1 MTNQLIKR
9 CFEFSYFRR
18 MSGVQLLYLLLVEI
32 SLAPPPPTP
41 PPTSQPPPPPP
52 ALCPWVAQLLNDL
65 DLNQYAEVMID
76 QEIDLPVLAQL
87 NEEQLFRIGI
97 SKMGHRIRIMDS
109 AKEAMETY
117 RLMDAVER
125 ANIELFGK

>member
-1 MTNQLIKR
+1 MAVV
-9 CFEFSYFRR
+9 E
-18 MSGVQLLYLLLVEI
+18 LLYLLLLVEI

-41 PPTSQPPPPPP
+41 PPTPPPPSPT
-52 ALCPWVAQLLNDL
+52 LCPWVAQLLNDL

-125 ANIELFGK
+125 ANIELFGR

>member
-1 MTNQLIKR
+1 MA
-9 CFEFSYFRR
+9 
-18 MSGVQLLYLLLVEI
+18 GVQLLYLLLLVEI

-41 PPTSQPPPPPP
+41 PPPPPPPP
-52 ALCPWVAQLLNDL
+52 PTLCPWVAQLLNDL

-125 ANIELFGK
+125 ANIELFGR

>member
-1 MTNQLIKR
+1 
-9 CFEFSYFRR
+9 
-18 MSGVQLLYLLLVEI
+18 MSGVQLLYLLLLVEI

-41 PPTSQPPPPPP
+41 PPTPPPPP

-125 ANIELFGK
+125 ANIELFGR

>member
-1 MTNQLIKR
+1 MAVV
-9 CFEFSYFRR
+9 E
-18 MSGVQLLYLLLVEI
+18 LLYLLLLVEI

-41 PPTSQPPPPPP
+41 PPPPPPPP
-52 ALCPWVAQLLNDL
+52 PTLCPWVAQLLNDL

-125 ANIELFGK
+125 ANIELFGR

>member
-1 MTNQLIKR
+1 MAV
-9 CFEFSYFRR
+9 
-18 MSGVQLLYLLLVEI
+18 VQLLYLLLLVEI

-41 PPTSQPPPPPP
+41 PPPPPPPP
-52 ALCPWVAQLLNDL
+52 PTLCPWVAQLLNDL

-125 ANIELFGK
+125 ANIELFGR

>member
-41 PPTSQPPPPPP
+41 PPTPPPPPP
-52 ALCPWVAQLLNDL
+52 TLCPWVAQLLNDL

>member
-41 PPTSQPPPPPP
+41 PPTPPPPP

-125 ANIELFGK
+125 ANIELFGR

>member
-18 MSGVQLLYLLLVEI
+18 MSGVLLLYLFLVEI

-41 PPTSQPPPPPP
+41 PPTPPPPPP

-125 ANIELFGK
+125 ANIELFGR

>member
-1 MTNQLIKR
+1 MAVV
-9 CFEFSYFRR
+9 E
-18 MSGVQLLYLLLVEI
+18 LLYLLLLVEI

-41 PPTSQPPPPPP
+41 PPPPPPPP
-52 ALCPWVAQLLNDL
+52 PTLCPWVAQLLNDL

-109 AKEAMETY
+109 TKEAMETY

-125 ANIELFGK
+125 ANIELFGR

>member
-32 SLAPPPPTP
+32 SLAPPPPT
-41 PPTSQPPPPPP
+41 PPPPPP

-125 ANIELFGK
+125 ANIELFGR

>member
-41 PPTSQPPPPPP
+41 PPTPPPPPP
-52 ALCPWVAQLLNDL
+52 TLCPWVAQLLNDL

-125 ANIELFGK
+125 ANIELFGR

>member
-41 PPTSQPPPPPP
+41 PPPPPPPP
-52 ALCPWVAQLLNDL
+52 TLCPWVAQLLNDL

-125 ANIELFGK
+125 ANIELFGR

>member
-1 MTNQLIKR
+1 MA
-9 CFEFSYFRR
+9 
-18 MSGVQLLYLLLVEI
+18 GVQLLYLLLLVEI

-41 PPTSQPPPPPP
+41 PPPPPPPLP
-52 ALCPWVAQLLNDL
+52 TLCPWVAQLLNDL

-125 ANIELFGK
+125 ANIELFGR

>member
-1 MTNQLIKR
+1 MA
-9 CFEFSYFRR
+9 
-18 MSGVQLLYLLLVEI
+18 GVQLLYLLLLVEI

-41 PPTSQPPPPPP
+41 PPPPPPPP
-52 ALCPWVAQLLNDL
+52 PKLCPWVAQLLNDL
-65 DLNQYAEVMID
+65 DMNQYAEVMID

-125 ANIELFGK
+125 ANIELFGR

>member
-1 MTNQLIKR
+1 MA
-9 CFEFSYFRR
+9 
-18 MSGVQLLYLLLVEI
+18 GVQLLYLLLLVEI

-41 PPTSQPPPPPP
+41 PPPPPPPP
-52 ALCPWVAQLLNDL
+52 PTLCPWVAQLLNDL
-65 DLNQYAEVMID
+65 DMNQYAEVMID

-125 ANIELFGK
+125 ANIELFGR

>member
-1 MTNQLIKR
+1 MAV
-9 CFEFSYFRR
+9 
-18 MSGVQLLYLLLVEI
+18 VQLLYLLLLVEI

-41 PPTSQPPPPPP
+41 PPTPPPPPP
-52 ALCPWVAQLLNDL
+52 TLCPWVAQLLNDL
-65 DLNQYAEVMID
+65 DMNQYAEVMID

-125 ANIELFGK
+125 ANIELFGR

>member
-1 MTNQLIKR
+1 MKMASNKKMKENKPTLKFNFTIEKR
-9 CFEFSYFRR
+9 WPDSKFPFWHSHR
-18 MSGVQLLYLLLVEI
+18 
-32 SLAPPPPTP
+32 
-41 PPTSQPPPPPP
+41 
-52 ALCPWVAQLLNDL
+52 ALLLNDL

-109 AKEAMETY
+109 AKEAMDTY

-125 ANIELFGK
+125 ANIELFGR

>member
-1 MTNQLIKR
+1 MAV
-9 CFEFSYFRR
+9 
-18 MSGVQLLYLLLVEI
+18 VQLLYLLLLVEI

-41 PPTSQPPPPPP
+41 PPTPPPPPP
-52 ALCPWVAQLLNDL
+52 TLCPWVAQLLNDL

-125 ANIELFGK
+125 ANIELFGR